1 MQDLLNNDDL
11 EQQQQVSAGNETNS
25 SDAVSTTSPSTEP
38 TADATAAANATAA
51 ATDDAAS
58 ADNAAQDQGSDAATA
73 DNAAT
78 SEVKVEEVEV
88 GSGSLLEIAD
98 GQDPMSLTE
107 EDLLRY
113 PQMTV
118 NREGFRLQRV
128 DIYNW
133 SSFNNNVKSVY
144 FGGQNVLMTG
154 DNGAGKSS
162 LIDAMTVRLYDVR
175 KVTFNQA
182 AGAEKGERSLIS

>member
-11 EQQQQVSAGNETNS
+11 EQQQQVSAGNETTS

-38 TADATAAANATAA
+38 AADAAAAANATAA
-51 ATDDAAS
+51 ATDDAAL
-58 ADNAAQDQGSDAATA
+58 ADNAAEAQSSDAATA

-144 FGGQNVLMTG
+144 L
-154 DNGAGKSS
+154 S
-162 LIDAMTVRLYDVR
+162 LIH
-175 KVTFNQA
+175 
-182 AGAEKGERSLIS
+182 I